1 MAKLRKIDLFRRIGY
16 VSFLSAEDYQTIK
29 SLLKEL
35 QPFTVNVR
43 ENDPLLEATKSYL
56 NGQILVLTSEYYDTE
71 RGVKYDSASFY
82 F

>member
-1 MAKLRKIDLFRRIGY
+1 MAKLRKIGLFRRIGY
-16 VSFLSAEDYQTIK
+16 VSFFISRRLSNDKIITK
-29 SLLKEL
+29 RVTT
-35 QPFTVNVR
+35 FTVNVR
-43 ENDPLLEATKSYL
+43 ENDPLFETTKSYL